1 MKSRV
6 IAEEMVHIARELVGG
21 GRRIDPR
28 HLTAMGNLTQRNAHT
43 EALIYFYSRV
53 LGEVEVV
60 KALKAM
66 NVLSDYFGSMPH
78 ELGDLRYKMFY
89 KPAMEAVKRIFSE
102 EDAIAIINC
111 F

>member
-1 MKSRV
+1 
-6 IAEEMVHIARELVGG
+6 
-21 GRRIDPR
+21 
-28 HLTAMGNLTQRNAHT
+28 MGNLTQRNAHT
-43 EALIYFYSRV
+43 EALIYLYGRV
-53 LGEVEVV
+53 LGESEVV

-66 NVLSDYFGSMPH
+66 EVLTDYFGSMPH

-89 KPAMEAVKRIFSE
+89 KPAMEAVKRTFSE